1 VQGSD
6 GCSHKTKVI
15 GFPCGAGEICRH
27 CGTVNLFPGFSQ
39 MVAFTCR
46 ECGKANMA

>member
-6 GCSHKTKVI
+6 VAATKRKSLA
-15 GFPCGAGEICRH
+15 FRAARRH